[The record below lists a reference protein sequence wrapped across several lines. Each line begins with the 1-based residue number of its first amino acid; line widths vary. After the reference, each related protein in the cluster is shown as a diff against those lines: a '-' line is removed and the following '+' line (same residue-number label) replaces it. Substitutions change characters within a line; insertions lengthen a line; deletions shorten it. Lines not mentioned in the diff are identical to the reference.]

1 MKILYQHLKLLRP
14 LNIITSGLAMVVSSA
29 ILDGFSDTRILMLT
43 VAIVMLFT
51 AAANALNDAMD
62 YEIDLVNKPLRSI
75 PLGAVTIKNS
85 LIISFTLFSLGSVLC
100 LQLSDSA
107 IIIGVFIAMPMMIFY
122 NTSLKSKYFIGN
134 IAVALILGMSF
145 LFSGAAYGSISLVWT
160 PMLLAFSL
168 TFVREIVK
176 DVSDI
181 IGDQNQGLKTYPIIN
196 GVHKSARLIVVL
208 CVLVGLGSLYPYLNG
223 DYGENYIIALF
234 IGVEIPLMV
243 VVFLLTKT
251 PSISSAII
259 SASILK
265 FSTIMGLFSIY
276 LGAKK

>member
-14 LNIITSGLAMVVSSA
+14 LNIITSGLAMVISSA
-29 ILDGFSDTRILMLT
+29 ILDGFSDTRILILT
-43 VAIVMLFT
+43 VSIVMLFT

-62 YEIDLVNKPLRSI
+62 YEIDLVNKPLRPI

-85 LIISFTLFSLGSVLC
+85 LIISLILFSLGSVFC

-122 NTSLKSKYFIGN
+122 STNLKSKYFIGN

-196 GVHKSARLIVVL
+196 GVHKSSRLIVVL
-208 CVLVGLGSLYPYLNG
+208 CVLVGLGSLYPYLSG
-223 DYGENYIIALF
+223 DYGKNYIITLI
-234 IGVEIPLMV
+234 IGVEIPLMA

-251 PSISSAII
+251 PSISSATL
-259 SASILK
+259 SAGILK

-276 LGAKK
+276 LGAK

>member
-14 LNIITSGLAMVVSSA
+14 LNIITSGVAMVISSA

-43 VAIVMLFT
+43 VIIVMLFT

-62 YEIDLVNKPLRSI
+62 YEIDLVNKPLRPI

-107 IIIGVFIAMPMMIFY
+107 IMIGVFIAMPMMIFY
-122 NTSLKSKYFIGN
+122 SISLKSKYFIGN

-168 TFVREIVK
+168 TFVREMVK

-181 IGDQNQGLKTYPIIN
+181 VGDQNQGLKTYPIIN

-251 PSISSAII
+251 PSISSATI

-276 LGAKK
+276 LGAK

>member
-1 MKILYQHLKLLRP
+1 MKILYQHLILLRP
-14 LNIITSGLAMVVSSA
+14 LNIITSGLAMIISSA
-29 ILDGFSDTRILMLT
+29 ILDGFYDTRILMLT
-43 VAIVMLFT
+43 VSIVMLFT

-62 YEIDLVNKPLRSI
+62 YEIDLVNKPLRPI
-75 PLGAVTIKNS
+75 PLGVVTIKNS
-85 LIISFTLFSLGSVLC
+85 LIISFILFSLGSVLC

-107 IIIGVFIAMPMMIFY
+107 IIICVFIAMPMMIFY
-122 NTSLKSKYFIGN
+122 SISLKSKYFIGN

-145 LFSGAAYGSISLVWT
+145 LFSGAAYGNISMMWT

-168 TFVREIVK
+168 TFVREMVK

-208 CVLVGLGSLYPYLNG
+208 CVLVGLGSLYPYLSG
-223 DYGENYIIALF
+223 DYGKNYIISLI

-243 VVFLLTKT
+243 VIFLLTKI
-251 PSISSAII
+251 PSISSATI

-276 LGAKK
+276 LGAK

>member
-14 LNIITSGLAMVVSSA
+14 LNIITSGLAMVISSA
-29 ILDGFSDTRILMLT
+29 ILEGFSDTRILMLT
-43 VAIVMLFT
+43 VSIVMLFT

-62 YEIDLVNKPLRSI
+62 YEIDLVNKPLRPI

-85 LIISFTLFSLGSVLC
+85 LFISFILFSLGSVLC

-122 NTSLKSKYFIGN
+122 SISLKSKYFIGN
-134 IAVALILGMSF
+134 IAVSLILSMSF

-208 CVLVGLGSLYPYLNG
+208 CVLVGLGSLYPYLSG
-223 DYGENYIIALF
+223 DYGINYIVTLF

-251 PSISSAII
+251 PSISSATL

-276 LGAKK
+276 LGAK

>member
-14 LNIITSGLAMVVSSA
+14 LNIITSGLAMVISSA
-29 ILDGFSDTRILMLT
+29 ILEGFSDTRILTLT
-43 VAIVMLFT
+43 VSIVMLFT

-62 YEIDLVNKPLRSI
+62 YEIDLVNKPLRPI

-85 LIISFTLFSLGSVLC
+85 LFISFILFSLGSVLC

-122 NTSLKSKYFIGN
+122 STNLKSKYFIGN

-145 LFSGAAYGSISLVWT
+145 LFSGAAYGSISLVWI

-208 CVLVGLGSLYPYLNG
+208 CALVGLGSLYPYLNG
-223 DYGENYIIALF
+223 DYGKNYIITLF
-234 IGVEIPLMV
+234 IGVEIPLMI

-251 PSISSAII
+251 PSISSATL

-276 LGAKK
+276 LGAK

>member
-14 LNIITSGLAMVVSSA
+14 LNVITSGLAMVISSA
-29 ILDGFSDTRILMLT
+29 ILDGFSDTRILILT
-43 VAIVMLFT
+43 VSIVMLFT

-62 YEIDLVNKPLRSI
+62 YEIDLVNKPLRPI

-107 IIIGVFIAMPMMIFY
+107 IIICVFIAMPMMIFY
-122 NTSLKSKYFIGN
+122 STSLKSKYFIGN

-145 LFSGAAYGSISLVWT
+145 LFSGAAYGNISLVWT

-168 TFVREIVK
+168 TFVREMIK

-208 CVLVGLGSLYPYLNG
+208 CVLVGLGSLYPYLSG
-223 DYGENYIIALF
+223 DYGKNYIITLV

-243 VVFLLTKT
+243 IIFLLTKT
-251 PSISSAII
+251 PSISSAIV

-276 LGAKK
+276 LGTK

>member
-14 LNIITSGLAMVVSSA
+14 LNIITSGLAMVISSA
-29 ILDGFSDTRILMLT
+29 ILEGFSDTRILMLT
-43 VAIVMLFT
+43 VSIVMLFT

-62 YEIDLVNKPLRSI
+62 YEIDLVNKPLRPI

-85 LIISFTLFSLGSVLC
+85 LIISFTFFSLGSVLC

-122 NTSLKSKYFIGN
+122 STSLKSKYFIGN
-134 IAVALILGMSF
+134 IAVSLILGMSF

-208 CVLVGLGSLYPYLNG
+208 CVLVGLGSLYPYLSG
-223 DYGENYIIALF
+223 DYGKSYIITLV

-251 PSISSAII
+251 PSISSATL

-276 LGAKK
+276 LGAK

>member
-14 LNIITSGLAMVVSSA
+14 LNIITSGLAMIISSA
-29 ILDGFSDTRILMLT
+29 ILDGFYDTRILMLT
-43 VAIVMLFT
+43 VSIVMLFT

-62 YEIDLVNKPLRSI
+62 YEIDLVNKPLRPI

-107 IIIGVFIAMPMMIFY
+107 IIICVFIAMPMMIFY
-122 NTSLKSKYFIGN
+122 SISLKSKYFIGN

-145 LFSGAAYGSISLVWT
+145 LFSGAAYGNISMVWT

-168 TFVREIVK
+168 TFVREMVK

-208 CVLVGLGSLYPYLNG
+208 CVLVGLGSLYPYLSG
-223 DYGENYIIALF
+223 DYGKNYIISLI

-243 VVFLLTKT
+243 VIFLLTKI
-251 PSISSAII
+251 PSISSATI

-276 LGAKK
+276 LGAK

>member
-14 LNIITSGLAMVVSSA
+14 LNVIMSGLAMVISSA
-29 ILDGFSDTRILMLT
+29 ILDGFSDKRILILT

-62 YEIDLVNKPLRSI
+62 YEIDLVNKPLRPI

-85 LIISFTLFSLGSVLC
+85 LIISFILFSLGSVLC

-107 IIIGVFIAMPMMIFY
+107 IFIGVFIAMPMMIFY
-122 NTSLKSKYFIGN
+122 STNLKSKYFIGN

-145 LFSGAAYGSISLVWT
+145 LFSGAAYGSISLMWT

-196 GVHKSARLIVVL
+196 GVHKSARFIVVL
-208 CVLVGLGSLYPYLNG
+208 CVLVGLGSFYPYLSG
-223 DYGENYIIALF
+223 DYGKNYIITLV
-234 IGVEIPLMV
+234 IGVEIPLLV

-251 PSISSAII
+251 PSISSATL

-276 LGAKK
+276 LGAK

>member
-14 LNIITSGLAMVVSSA
+14 LNIITSGLAMVISSA
-29 ILDGFSDTRILMLT
+29 ILDGFSDTRILILT
-43 VAIVMLFT
+43 VSIVMLFT

-62 YEIDLVNKPLRSI
+62 YEIDLVNKPLRPI

-122 NTSLKSKYFIGN
+122 STSLKSKYFIGN

-145 LFSGAAYGSISLVWT
+145 LFSGAAYGSISLMWT

-168 TFVREIVK
+168 TFVRELVK

-196 GVHKSARLIVVL
+196 GVHKSARFIVVL
-208 CVLVGLGSLYPYLNG
+208 CVLVGLGSFYPYLSG
-223 DYGENYIIALF
+223 DYGKNYIITLV
-234 IGVEIPLMV
+234 IGVEIPLLV

-251 PSISSAII
+251 PSISSATH

-276 LGAKK
+276 LGAK

>member
-14 LNIITSGLAMVVSSA
+14 LNIITSGLAMVISSA

-62 YEIDLVNKPLRSI
+62 YEIDLVNKPLRPI

-107 IIIGVFIAMPMMIFY
+107 IIICVFIAMPMMIFY
-122 NTSLKSKYFIGN
+122 STSLKSKYFIGN

-168 TFVREIVK
+168 TFVRELVK

-208 CVLVGLGSLYPYLNG
+208 CVLVGLGSLYPYLSG
-223 DYGENYIIALF
+223 DYGKNYIITLI
-234 IGVEIPLMV
+234 IGVEIPLMA

-251 PSISSAII
+251 PSISSATL

-276 LGAKK
+276 LGAK

>member
-14 LNIITSGLAMVVSSA
+14 LNIITSGVAMVISSA
-29 ILDGFSDTRILMLT
+29 ILDGFSDTRILTLT
-43 VAIVMLFT
+43 VIIVMLYT

-62 YEIDLVNKPLRSI
+62 YEIDLVNKPLRPI

-107 IIIGVFIAMPMMIFY
+107 IMIGVFIAMPMMIFY
-122 NTSLKSKYFIGN
+122 SISLKSKYFIGN

-168 TFVREIVK
+168 TFVREMVK

-181 IGDQNQGLKTYPIIN
+181 VGDQNQGLKTYPIIN

-223 DYGENYIIALF
+223 DYGKNYIIALF
-234 IGVEIPLMV
+234 FGVEIPLMV

-276 LGAKK
+276 LGAK

>member
-1 MKILYQHLKLLRP
+1 MKILYQYLKLLRP
-14 LNIITSGLAMVVSSA
+14 LNIITSGLAMAISSA
-29 ILDGFSDTRILMLT
+29 ILDGFYDKRILMLT
-43 VAIVMLFT
+43 IAIVMLFT

-62 YEIDLVNKPLRSI
+62 YEIDLVNKPLRPI

-107 IIIGVFIAMPMMIFY
+107 IIIGVFIAIPMMIFY
-122 NTSLKSKYFIGN
+122 SISLKSKYFICN

-145 LFSGAAYGSISLVWT
+145 LFSGAAYGKISLVWT

-168 TFVREIVK
+168 TFVREMVK

-196 GVHKSARLIVVL
+196 GVHKSARLIVAL
-208 CVLVGLGSLYPYLNG
+208 CVFVGLGSLYPYLSG
-223 DYGENYIIALF
+223 DYGKNYIITLV
-234 IGVEIPLMV
+234 IGVEIPLMMV
-243 VVFLLTKT
+243 IFLLTKT
-251 PSISSAII
+251 PSISSAIL

-276 LGAKK
+276 LGAK

>member
-14 LNIITSGLAMVVSSA
+14 LNIITSGLAMVISSA
-29 ILDGFSDTRILMLT
+29 ILDGFSDTRILILT
-43 VAIVMLFT
+43 VSIVMLFT

-62 YEIDLVNKPLRSI
+62 YEIDLVNKPLRPI

-107 IIIGVFIAMPMMIFY
+107 IIICVFIAMPMMIFY
-122 NTSLKSKYFIGN
+122 STSLKSKYFIGN

-145 LFSGAAYGSISLVWT
+145 LFSGAAYGNISLVWT

-168 TFVREIVK
+168 TFVREMIK

-208 CVLVGLGSLYPYLNG
+208 CVLVGLGSLYPYLSG
-223 DYGENYIIALF
+223 DYGKNYIITLV

-243 VVFLLTKT
+243 IIFLLTKT
-251 PSISSAII
+251 PSISSAIV

-276 LGAKK
+276 LGTK

>member
-14 LNIITSGLAMVVSSA
+14 LNIITSGLAMVISSA
-29 ILDGFSDTRILMLT
+29 ILDGFSDTRILILT
-43 VAIVMLFT
+43 VSIVMLFT

-62 YEIDLVNKPLRSI
+62 YEIDLVNKPLRPI

-85 LIISFTLFSLGSVLC
+85 LIISFILFSLGSVLC

-107 IIIGVFIAMPMMIFY
+107 IIVGVFIAMPMMIFY
-122 NTSLKSKYFIGN
+122 STSLKSKYFIGN

-168 TFVREIVK
+168 TFVRELVK

-208 CVLVGLGSLYPYLNG
+208 CVLVGLGSLYPYLSG
-223 DYGENYIIALF
+223 DYGKNYIITLV

-243 VVFLLTKT
+243 IIFLLTKT
-251 PSISSAII
+251 PSISSATL

-276 LGAKK
+276 LGAK

>member
-14 LNIITSGLAMVVSSA
+14 LNIITSGLAMVISSA
-29 ILDGFSDTRILMLT
+29 ILEGFSDTRILTLT
-43 VAIVMLFT
+43 VSIVMLFT

-62 YEIDLVNKPLRSI
+62 YEIDLVNKPLRPI

-85 LIISFTLFSLGSVLC
+85 LFISFILFSLGSVLC

-122 NTSLKSKYFIGN
+122 STSLKSKYFIGN
-134 IAVALILGMSF
+134 IAVSLILSMSF

-208 CVLVGLGSLYPYLNG
+208 CVLVGLGSLYPYLSG
-223 DYGENYIIALF
+223 DYGKNYIITLV

-251 PSISSAII
+251 PSISSATL

-276 LGAKK
+276 LGAK

>member
-1 MKILYQHLKLLRP
+1 MKILYQHLILLRP
-14 LNIITSGLAMVVSSA
+14 LNIITSGLAMIISSA
-29 ILDGFSDTRILMLT
+29 ILDGFYDTRILMLT
-43 VAIVMLFT
+43 VSIVMLFT

-62 YEIDLVNKPLRSI
+62 YEIDLVNKPLRPI
-75 PLGAVTIKNS
+75 PLGVVTIKNS
-85 LIISFTLFSLGSVLC
+85 LIISFILFSLGSVLC

-107 IIIGVFIAMPMMIFY
+107 IIICVFIAMPMMIFY
-122 NTSLKSKYFIGN
+122 SISLKSKYFIGN

-145 LFSGAAYGSISLVWT
+145 LFSGAAYGNISMVWT

-168 TFVREIVK
+168 TFVREMVK

-208 CVLVGLGSLYPYLNG
+208 CVLVGLGSLYPYLCG
-223 DYGENYIIALF
+223 DYGKNYIISLI

-243 VVFLLTKT
+243 VIFLLTKI
-251 PSISSAII
+251 PSISSATI

-276 LGAKK
+276 LGAK

>member
-1 MKILYQHLKLLRP
+1 MKILYQYLKLLRP
-14 LNIITSGLAMVVSSA
+14 LNIITSGLAMAISSA
-29 ILDGFSDTRILMLT
+29 ILDGFYDTRILILT

-62 YEIDLVNKPLRSI
+62 YEIDLVNKPLRPI

-107 IIIGVFIAMPMMIFY
+107 IIIGVFIAIPMMIFY
-122 NTSLKSKYFIGN
+122 SISLKSKYFIGN

-145 LFSGAAYGSISLVWT
+145 LFSGAAYGSISLMWT

-168 TFVREIVK
+168 TFVREVVK

-196 GVHKSARLIVVL
+196 GVHKSARLIVAL
-208 CVLVGLGSLYPYLNG
+208 CVFVGLGSLYPYLSG
-223 DYGENYIIALF
+223 DYGKNYIITLV
-234 IGVEIPLMV
+234 IGVEIPLMMV
-243 VVFLLTKT
+243 IFLLTKT
-251 PSISSAII
+251 PSISSAIL

-276 LGAKK
+276 LGAK

>member
-62 YEIDLVNKPLRSI
+62 YEIDLVNKPLRPI
-75 PLGAVTIKNS
+75 PLGVVTIKNS
-85 LIISFTLFSLGSVLC
+85 LIISFILFSLGSVLC

-196 GVHKSARLIVVL
+196 GVHKSAKLIVVL
-208 CVLVGLGSLYPYLNG
+208 CVLVGLGSLYPYLSG
-223 DYGENYIIALF
+223 EYGKNYIITLV

-243 VVFLLTKT
+243 IVFLLTKT
-251 PSISSAII
+251 PSISSATL

-276 LGAKK
+276 LGAK

>member
-14 LNIITSGLAMVVSSA
+14 LNIITSGVAMVISSA
-29 ILDGFSDTRILMLT
+29 ILDGFSDTRILTLT
-43 VAIVMLFT
+43 VIIVMLYT

-62 YEIDLVNKPLRSI
+62 YEIDLVNKPLRPI

-107 IIIGVFIAMPMMIFY
+107 IMIGVFIAMPMMIFY
-122 NTSLKSKYFIGN
+122 SISLKSKYFIGN

-168 TFVREIVK
+168 TFVREMVK

-181 IGDQNQGLKTYPIIN
+181 VGDQNQGLKTYPIIN

-223 DYGENYIIALF
+223 DYGKNYIIALF

-276 LGAKK
+276 LGAK

>member
-14 LNIITSGLAMVVSSA
+14 LNIITSGLAMVISSA
-29 ILDGFSDTRILMLT
+29 ILDGFSDKRILILT

-62 YEIDLVNKPLRSI
+62 YEIDLVNKPLRPI

-85 LIISFTLFSLGSVLC
+85 LFISFILFSLGSVLC

-122 NTSLKSKYFIGN
+122 STSLKSKYFIGN

-145 LFSGAAYGSISLVWT
+145 LFSGAAYGSISFMWT

-208 CVLVGLGSLYPYLNG
+208 CVLVGLGSLYPYLSG
-223 DYGENYIIALF
+223 DYGINYIVTLF
-234 IGVEIPLMV
+234 IGVEIPLMI

-251 PSISSAII
+251 PSISSATL

-276 LGAKK
+276 LGAK

>member
-1 MKILYQHLKLLRP
+1 
-14 LNIITSGLAMVVSSA
+14 MVISSA
-29 ILDGFSDTRILMLT
+29 ILDGFSNTRILMLT
-43 VAIVMLFT
+43 VIIVMLFT

-62 YEIDLVNKPLRSI
+62 YEIDLVNKPLRPI
-75 PLGAVTIKNS
+75 PLGAVTIKIS
-85 LIISFTLFSLGSVLC
+85 LIISFILFSLGSVLC

-107 IIIGVFIAMPMMIFY
+107 IMIGVFIAMPMMIFY
-122 NTSLKSKYFIGN
+122 SISLKSKYFIGN

-168 TFVREIVK
+168 TFVREMVK

-181 IGDQNQGLKTYPIIN
+181 VGDQNQGLKTYPIIN

-223 DYGENYIIALF
+223 EYGKNYIITLV
-234 IGVEIPLMV
+234 IGVEIPLIV
-243 VVFLLTKT
+243 IVFLLTKT
-251 PSISSAII
+251 PSISSATL

-276 LGAKK
+276 LGAK

>member
-14 LNIITSGLAMVVSSA
+14 LNIITSGLAMVISSA

-62 YEIDLVNKPLRSI
+62 YEIDLVNKPLRPI
-75 PLGAVTIKNS
+75 PLGVVTIKNS
-85 LIISFTLFSLGSVLC
+85 LIISFILFSLGSVLC

-122 NTSLKSKYFIGN
+122 STSLKSKYFIGN
-134 IAVALILGMSF
+134 IAVSLILGMSF

-208 CVLVGLGSLYPYLNG
+208 CVLVGLGSLYPYLSG
-223 DYGENYIIALF
+223 DYGKNYIITLV

-251 PSISSAII
+251 PSISSATL

-276 LGAKK
+276 LGAK

>member
-62 YEIDLVNKPLRSI
+62 YEIDLVNKPLRPI
-75 PLGAVTIKNS
+75 PLGVVTIKNS
-85 LIISFTLFSLGSVLC
+85 LIISFILFSLGSVLC

-145 LFSGAAYGSISLVWT
+145 LFSGAAYGSISLMWT

-196 GVHKSARLIVVL
+196 GVHKSAKLIVVL
-208 CVLVGLGSLYPYLNG
+208 CVLVGLGSLYPYLSG
-223 DYGENYIIALF
+223 EYGKNYIITLV
-234 IGVEIPLMV
+234 IGVEIPLMAI
-243 VVFLLTKT
+243 VFLLTKT
-251 PSISSAII
+251 PSISSATL

-276 LGAKK
+276 LGAK